1 MDEHQGFALSTPPT
15 VDDATGHLLL
25 AAAGELDLAS
35 AGELRLILLRALRE
49 HTVVLEMREL
59 TFCDSAGL
67 RTVIEAHRHA
77 QKYGTALRIAAPSA
91 ALTRVFDLAGATG
104 IIATYPDVASALAAG

>member
-1 MDEHQGFALSTPPT
+1 MDA
-15 VDDATGHLLL
+15 ATGHTLLT
-25 AAAGELDLAS
+25 AAGELDLAS
-35 AGELRLILLRALRE
+35 AGELRLILLRSLRE
-49 HTVVLEMREL
+49 RTVVLEMRGL

-77 QKYGTALRIAAPSA
+77 QKHGTALRIAAPSA

-104 IIATYPDVASALAAG
+104 IISTYADVPSALAAG